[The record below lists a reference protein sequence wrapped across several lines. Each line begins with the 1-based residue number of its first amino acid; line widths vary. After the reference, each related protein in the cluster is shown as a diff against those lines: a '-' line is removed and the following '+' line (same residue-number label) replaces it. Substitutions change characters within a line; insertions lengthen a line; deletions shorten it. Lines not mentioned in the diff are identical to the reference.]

1 MPDTLN
7 RLLARLPSAES
18 RPARAAQTRARCRA
32 HLERRARSTA
42 GENAQAS
49 GLAQVWRPLAAVLGV
64 AYLTEAIVEALRFV
78 GPF

>member
-7 RLLARLPSAES
+7 RLLAGLPSAEPH
-18 RPARAAQTRARCRA
+18 PARAAQTHARCRA
-32 HLERRARSTA
+32 HLERQIRSTA
-42 GENAQAS
+42 RETAQAS
-49 GLAQVWRPLAAVLGV
+49 RVAQVWQPLAAVLGV